1 MSIDDDLEP
10 NFQGQKK
17 GFDPMNLEALS
28 VEEIEDYIAHAKSEI
43 ARAEEE
49 IRSREAL
56 RGDADAL
63 FKS

>member
-1 MSIDDDLEP
+1 MSADDDLEP
-10 NFQGQKK
+10 SFRGHKK
-17 GFDPMNLEALS
+17 GFDPMNLEPLS
-28 VEEIEDYIAHAKSEI
+28 VEELEDYIAHAKSEI

-49 IRSREAL
+49 IRNRAAL